1 MAAGSHILKTLS
13 LATTLRMARLLL
25 SLVLTCMLARHLGCA
40 GFGEL
45 AVAMALVSILLSVGE
60 LGFSRYTVR
69 ELMKHGSDPSAV
81 LGTTI
86 TARLIVSMVLFIG
99 LIAWIDTRS
108 PHASLIYIVYGTQLL
123 TNPATEVLAW
133 LEANGRV
140 SKAVIAQFIGFLVSA
155 AFIAFGIWKNEP
167 LWFFALTYALEG
179 WIFIALS
186 ACAFWRHG
194 GRINLRAFQF
204 SRAWNMFSRS
214 WPELASQAALILLFR
229 LDTMMIEWLRGPEEA
244 GIYGAAVRVSEMA
257 YFVPG
262 ILATL
267 FLPRL
272 MEARQTNSESYDNL
286 VIDYFSASV
295 VLAFSVA
302 AGLLILSPLL
312 PIAFGHEFE
321 RSSEMLRIHAWAF
334 IPYAIGIAR
343 TQILTVEDK
352 LAANLPSVIV
362 AVFINAWLN
371 TEWIPA
377 HGGVG
382 AAWAT
387 LVSYALAWIIW
398 NYFSPDLRMHVSGL
412 MTRAFVGLPRFTL
425 LRMRSLFSRT
435 ENREPRTAN

>member
-25 SLVLTCMLARHLGCA
+25 SFALTCVLARHLGGA

-45 AVAMALVSILLSVGE
+45 AVAMALVSILLSIGE

-69 ELMKHGSDPSAV
+69 ELMRPGSDPATV

-86 TARLIVSMVLFIG
+86 TARLFVSAVLFIG
-99 LIAWIDTRS
+99 LIAWINTRV
-108 PHASLIYIVYGTQLL
+108 PHASLLYIVYGTQLL

-155 AFIAFGIWKNEP
+155 AFIAFGIWQNEP

-194 GRINLRAFQF
+194 GLISLRAFQF
-204 SRAWNMFSRS
+204 SRAWALFSRS

-272 MEARQTNSESYDNL
+272 MEARHSNSSLYDKR

-295 VLAFSVA
+295 MLAFVVA
-302 AGLLILSPLL
+302 AALLILSPLL
-312 PIAFGHEFE
+312 PFAFGHGFD
-321 RSSEMLRIHAWAF
+321 RSAEMLRIHAWAF

-362 AVFINAWLN
+362 AVVVNAWLN

-377 HGGVG
+377 YGGVG

-387 LVSYALAWIIW
+387 LVSYTLAWVIW
-398 NYFSPDLRMHVSGL
+398 TYFSPDLRKHVSGL
-412 MTRAFVGLPRFTL
+412 MTRALVGLPRFTL
-425 LRMRSLFSRT
+425 VRMRSLFSQT
-435 ENREPRTAN
+435 VNREPRTAN

>member
-1 MAAGSHILKTLS
+1 MAAGNHILKTFS
-13 LATTLRMARLLL
+13 LATMLRMARLLL
-25 SLVLTCMLARHLGCA
+25 SLVLTCLLARHLGGA

-69 ELMKHGSDPSAV
+69 EIMKDGSDAGDV

-86 TARLIVSMVLFIG
+86 TARLIVSALLFIG
-99 LIAWIDTRS
+99 LIAWIGVSS
-108 PHASLIYIVYGTQLL
+108 PHASLLYIVYGTQLL

-140 SKAVIAQFIGFLVSA
+140 SKAVIAQFIGFLASA
-155 AFIAFGIWKNEP
+155 VFIAFGIWKNEP

-194 GRINLRAFQF
+194 GRIHLRAFQF
-204 SRAWNMFSRS
+204 SRAWALFSRS

-244 GIYGAAVRVSEMA
+244 GVYGAAVRVSEMA

-272 MEARQTNSESYDNL
+272 MEARQTQSSSYDKR

-295 VLAFSVA
+295 MLAFAVA

-312 PIAFGHEFE
+312 PFAFGHAFE

-362 AVFINAWLN
+362 SVFVNAWLN

-387 LVSYALAWIIW
+387 LVSYTLAWIIW
-398 NYFSPDLRMHVSGL
+398 TYFSPDLRAHVSSL
-412 MTRAFVGLPRFTL
+412 MTRAFIGLPRFTL
-425 LRMRSLFSRT
+425 VRARSLFTPT
-435 ENREPRTAN
+435 ENREARTAN

>member
-25 SLVLTCMLARHLGCA
+25 SLVLTCMLARHLGGA

-108 PHASLIYIVYGTQLL
+108 PHASQIYIVYGTQLL

-186 ACAFWRHG
+186 ACAFWRYG

-204 SRAWNMFSRS
+204 SRAWNMFNRS

-272 MEARQTNSESYDNL
+272 MEARQTNSKSYDNR

-312 PIAFGHEFE
+312 PIAFGHQFE

-398 NYFSPDLRMHVSGL
+398 SYFSPDLRMHVSGL

-425 LRMRSLFSRT
+425 LRIRSLFSRT

>member
-1 MAAGSHILKTLS
+1 MVAGSYILKTLS
-13 LATTLRMARLLL
+13 LATTLRMVRLLL
-25 SLVLTCMLARHLGCA
+25 SFALTCMLARYLGGG
-40 GFGEL
+40 GFGQI
-45 AVAMALVSILLSVGE
+45 AVAMAVVSILLSVGE
-60 LGFSRYTVR
+60 LGFARYTVR
-69 ELMKHGSDPSAV
+69 ELMKPGSDQPAV

-86 TARLIVSMVLFIG
+86 TARFFVSVVLFAGLVIWIG
-99 LIAWIDTRS
+99 WRRPEGGLLLA
-108 PHASLIYIVYGTQLL
+108 VYGTQLL
-123 TNPATEVLAW
+123 TNPATETLAW
-133 LEANGRV
+133 LEAHGRV
-140 SKAVIAQFIGFLVSA
+140 SQSVIAQFAGFIVSA
-155 AFIAFGIWKNEP
+155 ACIALGIWNHAP

-179 WIFIALS
+179 WVFISLS
-186 ACAFWRHG
+186 SFVFWRHG
-194 GRINLRAFQF
+194 GRVKLRSFQL
-204 SRAWNMFSRS
+204 SRALALVARS

-229 LDTMMIEWLRGPEEA
+229 LDTLMIEWLRGAEEA

-272 MEARQTNSESYDNL
+272 LEARQTNGTLYDKR

-295 VLAFSVA
+295 MLAFGVA
-302 AGLLILSPLL
+302 AGLLMLSPLL
-312 PIAFGHEFE
+312 PFAFGHAFD

-362 AVFINAWLN
+362 AVAINAWLN
-371 TEWIPA
+371 MKWIPA

-387 LVSYALAWIIW
+387 LVSYTLAWIVW
-398 NYFSPDLRMHVSGL
+398 TYFSPDLRTHVSGL

-425 LRMRSLFSRT
+425 VRTRSLFSQT